1 MRKPSEQKKGYLKK
15 REKNVP
21 TFIPVSK
28 LDGDTTTHVH
38 RHWTVTRKLFREL
51 NGSGAQAHQAQRV
64 LGGSRR
70 DKHVETRCIKS
81 GIRGAVMSGN
91 SFFKMFFLL
100 QRFRLQTMKSYVI
113 DGRKRIYTVA
123 HTSPH

>member
-28 LDGDTTTHVH
+28 LDGDTTTHFH
-38 RHWTVTRKLFREL
+38 RHWTITRTLFREL
-51 NGSGAQAHQAQRV
+51 NGRGAQAHQAHRV

-70 DKHVETRCIKS
+70 DKHVETRRIKS
-81 GIRGAVMSGN
+81 GIRGAGMSGN
-91 SFFKMFFLL
+91 SFFLMFL
-100 QRFRLQTMKSYVI
+100 I
-113 DGRKRIYTVA
+113 VA
-123 HTSPH
+123 EVSFTDDEILCNRRA